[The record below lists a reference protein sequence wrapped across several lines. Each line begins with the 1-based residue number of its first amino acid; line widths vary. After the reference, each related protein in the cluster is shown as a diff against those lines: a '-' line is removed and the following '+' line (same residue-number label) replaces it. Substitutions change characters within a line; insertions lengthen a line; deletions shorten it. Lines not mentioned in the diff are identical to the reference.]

1 MLDAMAVQACETYKM
16 SRSDWRFTR
25 KDVRRFT
32 HWSDFQVHTHLS
44 RLVSL
49 EYVAI
54 RRGVRSSGFDYE
66 LLYDGKAQQGRPHL
80 LGLID
85 VEELQ
90 KKPRNGKTFE
100 IHTYDNASLGVAA
113 SS

>member
-1 MLDAMAVQACETYKM
+1 MVKEGCETFKM
-16 SRSDWRFTR
+16 RRADFRFTR

-54 RRGVRSSGFDYE
+54 RRSATGCGFGYE
-66 LLYDGKAQQGRPHL
+66 LVYDGKVQDGRPFL

-85 VEELQ
+85 VEELRKEQ
-90 KKPRNGKTFE
+90 REQEEKQRLNKKEGQ
-100 IHTYDNASLGVAA
+100 A
-113 SS
+113 